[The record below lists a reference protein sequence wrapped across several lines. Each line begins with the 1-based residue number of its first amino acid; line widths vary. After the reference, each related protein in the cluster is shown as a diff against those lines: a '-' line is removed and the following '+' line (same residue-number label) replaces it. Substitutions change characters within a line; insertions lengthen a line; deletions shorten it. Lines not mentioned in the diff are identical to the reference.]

1 MDITHFVYPVI
12 CYASLVTFNVLNII
26 PCIMIFLGS
35 CSISQDYKL
44 LEGKIKA
51 AHLAHE
57 EHSKMDLKMIAKW

>member
-1 MDITHFVYPVI
+1 MDVTHFIYPVI

-26 PCIMIFLGS
+26 PCIMIFWVLVLFLK
-35 CSISQDYKL
+35 IML

-57 EHSKMDLKMIAKW
+57 EHSKMDLNMIAKW